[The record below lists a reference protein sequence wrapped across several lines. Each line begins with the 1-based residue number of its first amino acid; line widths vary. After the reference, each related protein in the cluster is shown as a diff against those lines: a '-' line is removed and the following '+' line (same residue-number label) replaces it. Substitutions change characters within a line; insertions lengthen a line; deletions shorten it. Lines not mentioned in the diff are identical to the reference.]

1 MHTNL
6 ITCPSC
12 GHSFSLSDVQKHEM
26 EEMRRSLEKKLQTEI
41 EADMK
46 KRAFSWAQEEV
57 KKAKIEAQE
66 LTDKIQRENEE
77 SAKKQSIELESLRKR
92 DEEARKKEQEFLQK
106 ENEFEMLKKNI
117 EIEKEKAKIEERKR
131 LEEEFSKQAQEKVAI
146 EIEKQQLET
155 EKRLRAKD
163 EQIAQMAR
171 SIEDAKRKS
180 EQGSMQIQ
188 GELQEDALK
197 ELLTVNFP
205 FDIISDVEK

>member
-1 MHTNL
+1 
-6 ITCPSC
+6 
-12 GHSFSLSDVQKHEM
+12 
-26 EEMRRSLEKKLQTEI
+26 MRISLEKKLQAELK
-41 EADMK
+41 ADAD
-46 KRAFSWAQEEV
+46 KRALAWANEQIKKTREE
-57 KKAKIEAQE
+57 AEIATQ
-66 LTDKIQRENEE
+66 
-77 SAKKQSIELESLRKR
+77 KQLLELESLRKR
-92 DEEARKKEQEFLQK
+92 DDESRKKEQEFLQK
-106 ENEFEMLKKNI
+106 QNEFEMLKKNI

-146 EIEKQQLET
+146 ELEKERLEA